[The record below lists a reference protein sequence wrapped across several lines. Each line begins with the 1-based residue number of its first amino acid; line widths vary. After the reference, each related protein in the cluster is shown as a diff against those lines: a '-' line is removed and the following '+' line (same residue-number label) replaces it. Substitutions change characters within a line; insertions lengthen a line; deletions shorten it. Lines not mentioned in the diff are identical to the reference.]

1 MTQLRPRTPSRW
13 LKLACAH
20 LGLAS
25 LALVL
30 LSACDSGAADP
41 DPKPAVAVDW
51 QSAGPHAVGHVQLQA
66 TDPQSGR
73 TLAMTLWYPALPSAA
88 AQAKLGTPLA
98 TFLPEG
104 PTRTA
109 FAALMDQ
116 APTTCVGKL
125 SHSALDAPPIAGTM
139 PLVVYS
145 HCHGCTRFSA
155 AHTAVR
161 LASHGIGL
169 LAVDHAGNT
178 LMEAQAGVS
187 APLSSAFLQVRAADV
202 RYALDFALA
211 PQQPLLPPALRGR
224 FYGRKIGVCGH
235 SFGAVTAGLVAQT
248 DPRIDAAWFVA
259 APIQNPLLPGVDA
272 AQIHV
277 PAGFLLAKEDNSI
290 TALGNAMISQNFAK
304 LAGPAWLVEV
314 ADAGHWSFSEL
325 AGLIPAFAP
334 GCGAGTRQGDASPFN
349 YLDNLLAREIAA
361 RSISAFF
368 GEQLLG
374 AATARATLLA
384 PGPAAVVGVTAK
396 TGP

>member
-1 MTQLRPRTPSRW
+1 MTRLRPRTPSRW

-20 LGLAS
+20 VGLAS
-25 LALVL
+25 LALLL
-30 LSACDSGAADP
+30 LSACDSGTADP
-41 DPKPAVAVDW
+41 GPKPAAAVDW

-88 AQAKLGTPLA
+88 AQAKRGTPLA

-116 APTTCVGKL
+116 APATCVGKL
-125 SHSALDAPPIAGTM
+125 SHSALDAPPIAGAF
-139 PLVVYS
+139 PLIAYS

-155 AHTAVR
+155 VLTAER
-161 LASHGIGL
+161 LASHGMAV
-169 LAVDHAGNT
+169 LALDHSGNT
-178 LMEAQAGVS
+178 LMEAQAGVT
-187 APLSSAFLQVRAADV
+187 APLSGAFLQVRARDV
-202 RYALDFALA
+202 RFALDIALD
-211 PQQPLLPPALRGR
+211 PQQALVPAALRGKLDPQR
-224 FYGRKIGVCGH
+224 VGVCGH

-248 DPRIDAAWFVA
+248 DPRIRAAWFVA

-272 AQIHV
+272 AQVKV

-334 GCGAGTRQGDASPFN
+334 GCGAGTRQDDASPFN

-361 RSISAFF
+361 RTISAFF

-374 AATARATLLA
+374 DASARPTLMA